1 MFMDFKRQ
9 YIVDEL
15 NHKIA
20 VQLDIKTF
28 EQIENLLEN
37 FALYRLME
45 QKNEE
50 EVLGLDDAK
59 NFYSALKTNAN

>member
-1 MFMDFKRQ
+1 MDFKRQ

-45 QKNEE
+45 QKNDE
-50 EVLGLDDAK
+50 EVLDLNDAK
-59 NFYSALKTNAN
+59 NFYSTLKTNAN